1 MSNLTIELKPA
12 GNVRGDCTAPYDVV
26 LSRECTLRELVDV
39 ILTRNEWGYIGQYDP
54 ASVFGYPCVEYH
66 GKELYECKW
75 REGFGEDYYQRKVK
89 TVKADGGWSRM
100 DYIVT
105 LE

>member
-1 MSNLTIELKPA
+1 MSNLTIELKPT
-12 GNVRGDCTAPYDVV
+12 GNVRGDCTAPYDVE

-39 ILTRNEWGYIGQYDP
+39 ILTRNEWGYIGKDDP
-54 ASVFGYPCVEYH
+54 RDVFGYPRFEYSYDH
-66 GKELYECKW
+66 IKEGSE
-75 REGFGEDYYQRKVK
+75 RGHFTEEDYNRIVKV
-89 TVKADGGWSRM
+89 VKADGGWSRM

>member
-12 GNVRGDCTAPYDVV
+12 GSVRGDCTAPYDVE
-26 LSRECTLRELVDV
+26 LSRECTLRELMDV

-54 ASVFGYPCVEYH
+54 RTVFGWPCVEYS
-66 GKELYECKW
+66 GNQIKECVW
-75 REGFGEDYYQRKVK
+75 REGFGEEYYQRKVK
-89 TVKADGGWSRM
+89 KVKADGGYSRM
-100 DYIVT
+100 DYIVV

>member
-54 ASVFGYPCVEYH
+54 RTVFGYPCVEYH
-66 GKELYECKW
+66 GDQLYECTW
-75 REGFGEDYYQRKVK
+75 RGSFNESDYKRKVVS
-89 TVKADGGWSRM
+89 VKADGGWTRM
-100 DYIVT
+100 DYLIT

>member
-1 MSNLTIELKPA
+1 MSNLSIELKLT
-12 GNVRGDCTAPYDVV
+12 GKVRGDCTAPYTVE
-26 LSRECTLRELVDV
+26 LSRDCTLRELVDV

-54 ASVFGYPCVEYH
+54 RTVFGWPCIEYS
-66 GKELYECKW
+66 GNLIKECDW
-75 REGFGEDYYQRKVK
+75 REEFREEDYQRKVK

>member
-12 GNVRGDCTAPYDVV
+12 GNVRGDCTAPYDVE

-39 ILTRNEWGYIGQYDP
+39 ILTRNEWGYIGKDDP
-54 ASVFGYPCVEYH
+54 RDVFGYPRFEYSYDH
-66 GKELYECKW
+66 IKEGSE
-75 REGFGEDYYQRKVK
+75 RGHFTEEDYNRIVK